1 MTPSARINH
10 KLLEKRSKLL
20 ICFLLVALSALALA
34 NASGQAQEDLCPA
47 GLPERPALS
56 RHIEQSDI
64 LSGRLSFDEVLKH
77 GEELFTVLFNICDGQ
92 GRPATTGG
100 TVAREPDEMAF
111 SRVSAPDSN
120 SCFSCHNQP
129 RVGGGAEFVGNVFL
143 LAQHEDP
150 VLESTSMMSSNHR
163 NPLGM
168 FGAGPIE
175 MLAREMTTDL
185 HSLRESALAE
195 ARERGEAV
203 TVTLLTKGV
212 NFGELTMAPDGAQDS
227 SNIEGLDHDLI
238 IKPFHQ
244 AGTKISLRQFS
255 ANAMNQHHGMQAEER
270 FDLNPDIMDSDFDR
284 DGVKRELT
292 IGDITAV
299 TLFQAALATPGRAL
313 PDEPERR
320 ADAIRGEQVFDEIGC
335 TSCHIPELALE
346 SRFFSDPNPF
356 NPANT
361 MTDMTQMVSFDM
373 TAVGPRPRLERRGEG
388 AIVRAFTD
396 LKRHS
401 LCDPASD
408 PDAIRFFCNETLR
421 DSRPDVG
428 GRHGSEFFITR
439 KLWDVGSSAPYGHRG
454 DLTTVSEA
462 ILMHGGEGRAAR
474 DAFTDLPF
482 ADQRAVVE
490 FLLTLQI
497 LPEAE

>member
-1 MTPSARINH
+1 MKVRLALP
-10 KLLEKRSKLL
+10 LV
-20 ICFLLVALSALALA
+20 VALILTGIGVLLA
-34 NASGQAQEDLCPA
+34 QDELCPA

-56 RHIEQSDI
+56 RHIEQADI
-64 LSGRLSFDEVLKH
+64 LDGSLSFDEVLEH
-77 GEELFTVLFNICDGQ
+77 GEELFTVLFNVCDGQ

-100 TVAREPDEMAF
+100 LAARKADEMAF

-150 VLESTSMMSSNHR
+150 ILETTSMMSSNHR

-175 MLAREMTTDL
+175 MLAREMTSDL
-185 HSLRESALAE
+185 LALRETALEKAK
-195 ARERGEAV
+195 AQNTAV
-203 TVTLLTKGV
+203 TIELVTKGV
-212 NFGELTMAPDGAQDS
+212 RFGELTVAADGAQDS
-227 SNIEGLDHDLI
+227 SGIEGVDHDLV

-270 FDLNPDIMDSDFDR
+270 FDLNPDIMDPDYDQ
-284 DGVKRELT
+284 DGVERELT

-299 TLFQAALATPGRAL
+299 TLFQAALATPGRLL
-313 PDEPERR
+313 PEDPDRR
-320 ADAIRGEQVFDEIGC
+320 AEAIRGELIFEQINC
-335 TSCHIPELALE
+335 TSCHVPELPLE

-356 NPANT
+356 NPSNT
-361 MTDMTQMVSFDM
+361 MTDMSQIVSFDM
-373 TAVGPRPRLERRGEG
+373 TADGPEPRLERQGDG

-401 LCDPASD
+401 LCDPLEQA
-408 PDAIRFFCNETLR
+408 DAIRFFCNETLR
-421 DSRPDVG
+421 DSRPDVD

-439 KLWDVGSSAPYGHRG
+439 KLWDAGSSAPYGHRG

-462 ILMHGGEGRAAR
+462 ILMHGGEGRASR
-474 DAFTDLPF
+474 DAFTELPF
-482 ADQRAVVE
+482 SDQRAVVE
-490 FLLTLQI
+490 FLLSLQVA
-497 LPEAE
+497 PETDS

>member
-1 MTPSARINH
+1 MKAR
-10 KLLEKRSKLL
+10 LALPLV
-20 ICFLLVALSALALA
+20 VALILTDIGVLLA
-34 NASGQAQEDLCPA
+34 QDELCPA

-56 RHIEQSDI
+56 RHIEQADI
-64 LSGRLSFDEVLKH
+64 LDGSLSFDEVLEH
-77 GEELFTVLFNICDGQ
+77 GEELFTVLFNVCDGQ

-100 TVAREPDEMAF
+100 LAARKADEMAF

-150 VLESTSMMSSNHR
+150 ILETTSMMSSNHR

-175 MLAREMTTDL
+175 MLAREMTSDL
-185 HSLRESALAE
+185 LALRETALEKAK
-195 ARERGEAV
+195 AQNTAV
-203 TVTLLTKGV
+203 TIELVTKGV
-212 NFGELTMAPDGAQDS
+212 RFGELTVAADGAQDS
-227 SNIEGLDHDLI
+227 SGIEGVDHDLV

-270 FDLNPDIMDSDFDR
+270 FDLNQDIMDPDYDQ
-284 DGVKRELT
+284 DGVERELT

-299 TLFQAALATPGRAL
+299 TLFQAALATPGRLL
-313 PDEPERR
+313 PEDPDRR
-320 ADAIRGEQVFDEIGC
+320 AEAIRGELIFEQINC
-335 TSCHIPELALE
+335 TSCHVPELPLE

-356 NPANT
+356 NPSNT
-361 MTDMTQMVSFDM
+361 MTDMSQIVSFDM
-373 TAVGPRPRLERRGEG
+373 TADGPEPRLERQSDG

-401 LCDPASD
+401 LCDPLERA
-408 PDAIRFFCNETLR
+408 DAIRFFCNETLR
-421 DSRPDVG
+421 DSRPDVD

-439 KLWDVGSSAPYGHRG
+439 KLWDAGSSAPYGHRG

-462 ILMHGGEGRAAR
+462 ILMHGGEGRASR
-474 DAFTDLPF
+474 DAFTELPF
-482 ADQRAVVE
+482 SDQRAVVE
-490 FLLTLQI
+490 FLLSLQVA
-497 LPEAE
+497 PETDS

>member
-1 MTPSARINH
+1 MKARLALPIV
-10 KLLEKRSKLL
+10 
-20 ICFLLVALSALALA
+20 VALILTGIGVLLA
-34 NASGQAQEDLCPA
+34 QDELCPA

-56 RHIEQSDI
+56 RHIEQADI
-64 LSGRLSFDEVLKH
+64 LDGSLSFDEVLEH
-77 GEELFTVLFNICDGQ
+77 GEELFTVLFNVCDGQ

-100 TVAREPDEMAF
+100 LAARKADEMAF

-150 VLESTSMMSSNHR
+150 ILETTSMMSSNHR

-175 MLAREMTTDL
+175 MLAREMTSDL
-185 HSLRESALAE
+185 LALRETALEKAK
-195 ARERGEAV
+195 AQNTAV
-203 TVTLLTKGV
+203 TIELVTKGV
-212 NFGELTMAPDGAQDS
+212 RFGELTVAADGVQDS
-227 SNIEGLDHDLI
+227 SGIEGVDHDLV

-270 FDLNPDIMDSDFDR
+270 FDLNPDIMDPDYDQ
-284 DGVKRELT
+284 DGVERELT

-299 TLFQAALATPGRAL
+299 TLFQAALATPGRLL
-313 PDEPERR
+313 PEDPDRR
-320 ADAIRGEQVFDEIGC
+320 AEAIRGELIFEQINC
-335 TSCHIPELALE
+335 TSCHVPELPLE

-356 NPANT
+356 NPSNT
-361 MTDMTQMVSFDM
+361 MTDMSQIVSFDM
-373 TAVGPRPRLERRGEG
+373 TADGPEPRLERQGDG

-401 LCDPASD
+401 LCDPLERA
-408 PDAIRFFCNETLR
+408 DAIRFFCNETLR

-439 KLWDVGSSAPYGHRG
+439 KLWDAGSSAPYGHRG

-462 ILMHGGEGRAAR
+462 ILMHGGEGRASR
-474 DAFTDLPF
+474 DAFTELPF
-482 ADQRAVVE
+482 SDQRAVVE
-490 FLLTLQI
+490 FLLSLQVA
-497 LPEAE
+497 PETDS

>member
-1 MTPSARINH
+1 MKARLALPIV
-10 KLLEKRSKLL
+10 
-20 ICFLLVALSALALA
+20 VALILTGIGVLLA
-34 NASGQAQEDLCPA
+34 QDELCPA

-56 RHIEQSDI
+56 RHIEQADI
-64 LSGRLSFDEVLKH
+64 LDGSLSFDEVLEH
-77 GEELFTVLFNICDGQ
+77 GEELFTVLFNVCDGQ

-100 TVAREPDEMAF
+100 LAAREADEMAF

-150 VLESTSMMSSNHR
+150 ILETTSMMSSNHR

-185 HSLRESALAE
+185 LALRETALEKAK
-195 ARERGEAV
+195 AQNTAV
-203 TVTLLTKGV
+203 TIELVTKGV
-212 NFGELTMAPDGAQDS
+212 RFGELTVAADGAQDS
-227 SNIEGLDHDLI
+227 SGIEGVDHDLV

-270 FDLNPDIMDSDFDR
+270 FDLNPDIMDPDYDQ
-284 DGVKRELT
+284 DGVERELT

-299 TLFQAALATPGRAL
+299 TLFQAALATPGRLL
-313 PDEPERR
+313 PEDPDRR
-320 ADAIRGEQVFDEIGC
+320 AEAIRGELIFEQINC
-335 TSCHIPELALE
+335 TSCHVPELPLE

-356 NPANT
+356 NPSNT
-361 MTDMTQMVSFDM
+361 MTDMSQIVSFDM
-373 TAVGPRPRLERRGEG
+373 TADGPEPRLERQGDG

-401 LCDPASD
+401 LCDPLERA
-408 PDAIRFFCNETLR
+408 DAIRFFCNETLR
-421 DSRPDVG
+421 DSRPDVD

-439 KLWDVGSSAPYGHRG
+439 KLWDAGSSAPYGHRG

-462 ILMHGGEGRAAR
+462 ILMHGGEGRASR
-474 DAFTDLPF
+474 DAFTELPF
-482 ADQRAVVE
+482 SDQRAVVE
-490 FLLTLQI
+490 FLLSLQVA
-497 LPEAE
+497 PETDS

>member
-1 MTPSARINH
+1 MKSFS
-10 KLLEKRSKLL
+10 LLL
-20 ICFLLVALSALALA
+20 IIALA
-34 NASGQAQEDLCPA
+34 ASSFSVMLAQEDLCPA

-56 RHIEQSDI
+56 QHIEQADI
-64 LSGRLSFDEVLKH
+64 LNGRLSFEEVLAH
-77 GEELFTVLFNICDGQ
+77 GEELFTVLFNVCDGQ

-150 VLESTSMMSSNHR
+150 ILESTSMMSSNHR
-163 NPLGM
+163 NPPGM

-185 HSLRESALAE
+185 QALRETALAR
-195 ARERGEAV
+195 ARELDSPV
-203 TVTLLTKGV
+203 TVTLMTKGV
-212 NFGELTMAPDGAQDS
+212 NFGELTIAPDGAQDS
-227 SNIEGLDHDLI
+227 SGIEGVDHDLI

-270 FDLNPDIMDSDFDR
+270 FDINPEIMDPDFDK
-284 DGVKRELT
+284 DGVTRELT

-313 PDEPERR
+313 PDDPERR
-320 ADAIRGEQVFDEIGC
+320 ADAIRGETVFEAIGC
-335 TSCHIPELALE
+335 TSCHRPELPLE

-356 NPANT
+356 NPSNT
-361 MTDMTQMVSFDM
+361 MTDMTQVVRFDM
-373 TAVGPRPRLERRGEG
+373 TADGPEPRLERKGEG
-388 AIVRAFTD
+388 AIVRAYTD

-401 LCDPASD
+401 LCDPEAQ
-408 PDAIRFFCNETLR
+408 PNAIRFFCNESLR

-439 KLWDVGSSAPYGHRG
+439 KLWDLGSSAPYGHRG

-462 ILMHGGEGRAAR
+462 ILMHGGEGRASR
-474 DAFTDLPF
+474 DAFTELPF

-490 FLLTLQI
+490 FLLSLQI
-497 LPEAE
+497 LPAAR

>member
-1 MTPSARINH
+1 MKARLALPIV
-10 KLLEKRSKLL
+10 
-20 ICFLLVALSALALA
+20 VALILTGIAVLLA
-34 NASGQAQEDLCPA
+34 QDELCPA

-56 RHIEQSDI
+56 RHIEQADI
-64 LSGRLSFDEVLKH
+64 LDGSLSFDEVLEH
-77 GEELFTVLFNICDGQ
+77 GEELFTVLFNVCDGQ

-100 TVAREPDEMAF
+100 LAAREADEMAF

-150 VLESTSMMSSNHR
+150 ILETTSMMSSNHR

-175 MLAREMTTDL
+175 MLAREMTSDL
-185 HSLRESALAE
+185 LALRETALEKAK
-195 ARERGEAV
+195 AQNTAV
-203 TVTLLTKGV
+203 TIELVTKGV
-212 NFGELTMAPDGAQDS
+212 RFGELTVAADGVQDS
-227 SNIEGLDHDLI
+227 SGIEGVDHDLV

-270 FDLNPDIMDSDFDR
+270 FDLNPDIMDPDYDQ
-284 DGVKRELT
+284 DGVERELT

-299 TLFQAALATPGRAL
+299 TLFQAALATPGRLL
-313 PDEPERR
+313 PEDPDRR
-320 ADAIRGEQVFDEIGC
+320 AEAIRGELIFEQINC
-335 TSCHIPELALE
+335 TSCHVPELPLE

-356 NPANT
+356 NPSNT
-361 MTDMTQMVSFDM
+361 MTDMSQIVSFDM
-373 TAVGPRPRLERRGEG
+373 TADGPEPRLERQGDG

-401 LCDPASD
+401 LCDPLERA
-408 PDAIRFFCNETLR
+408 DAIRFFCNETLR

-439 KLWDVGSSAPYGHRG
+439 KLWDAGSSAPYGHRG

-462 ILMHGGEGRAAR
+462 ILMHGGEGRASR
-474 DAFTDLPF
+474 DAFTELPF
-482 ADQRAVVE
+482 SDQRAVVE
-490 FLLTLQI
+490 FLLSLQVA
-497 LPEAE
+497 PETES

>member
-1 MTPSARINH
+1 MKAR
-10 KLLEKRSKLL
+10 LALPLV
-20 ICFLLVALSALALA
+20 VALILTGIGVLLA
-34 NASGQAQEDLCPA
+34 QDELCPA

-56 RHIEQSDI
+56 RHIEQADI
-64 LSGRLSFDEVLKH
+64 LDGSLSFDEVLEH
-77 GEELFTVLFNICDGQ
+77 GEELFTVLFNVCDGQ

-100 TVAREPDEMAF
+100 LAARKADEMAF

-150 VLESTSMMSSNHR
+150 ILETTSMMSSNHR

-175 MLAREMTTDL
+175 MLAREMTSDL
-185 HSLRESALAE
+185 LALRETALEKAK
-195 ARERGEAV
+195 AQNTAV
-203 TVTLLTKGV
+203 TIELVTKGV
-212 NFGELTMAPDGAQDS
+212 RFGELTVAADGAQDS
-227 SNIEGLDHDLI
+227 SGIEGVDHDLV

-270 FDLNPDIMDSDFDR
+270 FDLNQDIMDPDYDQ
-284 DGVKRELT
+284 DGVERELT

-299 TLFQAALATPGRAL
+299 TLFQAALATPGRLL
-313 PDEPERR
+313 PEDPDRR
-320 ADAIRGEQVFDEIGC
+320 AEAIRGELIFEQINC
-335 TSCHIPELALE
+335 TSCHVPELPLE

-356 NPANT
+356 NPSNT
-361 MTDMTQMVSFDM
+361 MTDMSQIVSFDM
-373 TAVGPRPRLERRGEG
+373 TADGPEPRLERQGDG

-401 LCDPASD
+401 LCDPLEQA
-408 PDAIRFFCNETLR
+408 DAIRFFCNETLR
-421 DSRPDVG
+421 DSRPDVD

-439 KLWDVGSSAPYGHRG
+439 KLWDAGSSAPYGHRG

-462 ILMHGGEGRAAR
+462 ILMHGGEGRASR
-474 DAFTDLPF
+474 DAFTELPF
-482 ADQRAVVE
+482 SDQRAVVE
-490 FLLTLQI
+490 FLLSLQVA
-497 LPEAE
+497 PETDS

>member
-1 MTPSARINH
+1 MKVRLALP
-10 KLLEKRSKLL
+10 LV
-20 ICFLLVALSALALA
+20 VALILTGIAVLLA
-34 NASGQAQEDLCPA
+34 QDELCPA

-56 RHIEQSDI
+56 RHIEQADI
-64 LSGRLSFDEVLKH
+64 LDGSLSFDEVLEH
-77 GEELFTVLFNICDGQ
+77 GEELFTVLFNVCDGQ

-100 TVAREPDEMAF
+100 LAAREADEMAF

-150 VLESTSMMSSNHR
+150 ILETTSMMSSNHR

-185 HSLRESALAE
+185 QALRETALEKAK
-195 ARERGEAV
+195 AQNTAV
-203 TVTLLTKGV
+203 TIELVTKGV
-212 NFGELTMAPDGAQDS
+212 RFGELTVAADGVQDS
-227 SNIEGLDHDLI
+227 SGIEGVDHDLV

-270 FDLNPDIMDSDFDR
+270 FDLNPDIMDPDYDQ
-284 DGVKRELT
+284 DGVERELT

-299 TLFQAALATPGRAL
+299 TLFQAALATPGRLL
-313 PDEPERR
+313 PEDPDRR
-320 ADAIRGEQVFDEIGC
+320 AEAIRGELIFEQINC
-335 TSCHIPELALE
+335 TSCHVPELPLE

-356 NPANT
+356 NPSNA
-361 MTDMTQMVSFDM
+361 MTDMSQIVSFDM
-373 TAVGPRPRLERRGEG
+373 TADGPEPRLERQGDG

-401 LCDPASD
+401 LCDPLERA
-408 PDAIRFFCNETLR
+408 DAIRFFCNETLR
-421 DSRPDVG
+421 DSRPDVD

-439 KLWDVGSSAPYGHRG
+439 KLWDAGSSAPYGHRG

-462 ILMHGGEGRAAR
+462 ILMHGGEGRASR
-474 DAFTDLPF
+474 DAFTELPF
-482 ADQRAVVE
+482 SDQRAVVE
-490 FLLTLQI
+490 FLLSLQVV
-497 LPEAE
+497 PETDS

>member
-1 MTPSARINH
+1 MRQFTLSLMIAVIVSGVGV
-10 KLLEKRSKLL
+10 LL
-20 ICFLLVALSALALA
+20 
-34 NASGQAQEDLCPA
+34 AQDDLCPA

-56 RHIEQSDI
+56 RHIEQEDI
-64 LSGRLSFDEVLKH
+64 LNGRLSFEEVLDH
-77 GEELFTVLFNICDGQ
+77 GEELFTVLFNVCDGQ

-129 RVGGGAEFVGNVFL
+129 RLGGSAEFVGNVFL

-150 VLESTSMMSSNHR
+150 ILETTSMMTSNHR

-175 MLAREMTTDL
+175 MLAREMTSDL
-185 HSLRESALAE
+185 LALREAAIASAKE
-195 ARERGEAV
+195 NGSAV
-203 TVTLLTKGV
+203 TVALVTKNV
-212 NFGELTMAPDGAQDS
+212 SFGELTVAADGSQDS
-227 SNIEGLDHDLI
+227 SGIEGVDHDLI

-255 ANAMNQHHGMQAEER
+255 ANAMNQHHGIQAEER
-270 FDLNPDIMDSDFDR
+270 FDLNPDIMDPDFDR
-284 DGVKRELT
+284 DGVPRELT
-292 IGDITAV
+292 IGDITAI
-299 TLFQAALATPGRAL
+299 TLFQAALATPGRLL
-313 PDEPERR
+313 PDDPERR
-320 ADAIRGEQVFDEIGC
+320 ADAVRGEQVFEDIGC
-335 TSCHIPELALE
+335 ASCHMPELYLE
-346 SRFFSDPNPF
+346 SRMFSDPNPF
-356 NPANT
+356 NPSNT
-361 MTDMTQMVSFDM
+361 MTDMSKMVSFDM
-373 TAVGPRPRLERRGEG
+373 TTDGQQPRLEPEGEG

-401 LCDPASD
+401 LCDPAGE
-408 PDAIRFFCNETLR
+408 PGAIRFFCNEALR
-421 DSRPDVG
+421 DSRPDIG
-428 GRHGSEFFITR
+428 ERPGSEFFITR

-454 DLTTVSEA
+454 DLTTISEA
-462 ILMHGGEGRAAR
+462 ILMHGGEGRASR

-490 FLLTLQI
+490 FLLSLQV
-497 LPEAE
+497 LPEADSQRQEA

>member
-1 MTPSARINH
+1 MARNVVAAAVFI
-10 KLLEKRSKLL
+10 L
-20 ICFLLVALSALALA
+20 ILALA
-34 NASGQAQEDLCPA
+34 AAQAQDGLCPA

-56 RHIEQSDI
+56 RHIEQADI
-64 LSGRLSFDEVLKH
+64 LSGRLSFDEVLDH
-77 GEELFTVLFNICDGQ
+77 GEELFTVLFNVCDGQ

-100 TVAREPDEMAF
+100 TVKREADEMAF

-143 LAQHEDP
+143 LAQHADP
-150 VLESTSMMSSNHR
+150 ILESTSMMMSNHR

-175 MLAREMTTDL
+175 MLAREMSAEL
-185 HSLRESALAE
+185 HGLRAATLAKAQAE
-195 ARERGEAV
+195 AKSVAV
-203 TVTLLTKGV
+203 DLITKGV
-212 NFGELTMAPDGAQDS
+212 HFGTLTVAADGEVDTS
-227 SNIEGLDHDLI
+227 GIEGVDHDLI
-238 IKPFHQ
+238 VKPFHQ

-270 FDLNPDIMDSDFDR
+270 FDLNPEIMDPDFDE
-284 DGVKRELT
+284 DGVERELT

-299 TLFQAALATPGRAL
+299 TLFQAALATPGRVL
-313 PDEPERR
+313 PADEKRR
-320 ADAIRGEQVFDEIGC
+320 EDAIRGEEIFAEIGC
-335 TSCHIPELALE
+335 TSCHIPELHLQ

-361 MTDMTQMVSFDM
+361 MTDMSQAVRFDM
-373 TAVGPRPRLERRGEG
+373 TSAGQPPRLERRGEG
-388 AIVRAFTD
+388 AVVRAFTD
-396 LKRHS
+396 LKRHN
-401 LCDPASD
+401 LCDPPD
-408 PDAIRFFCNETLR
+408 MPDAIRFFCNEALT

-428 GRHGSEFFITR
+428 GKPGAEFFITR

-462 ILMHGGEGRAAR
+462 ILLHGGEARASR
-474 DAFTDLPF
+474 DSFTELPF
-482 ADQRAVVE
+482 AEQRAVVE
-490 FLLTLQI
+490 FLLSLQI
-497 LPEAE
+497 LPESDSN

>member
-1 MTPSARINH
+1 MKSR
-10 KLLEKRSKLL
+10 
-20 ICFLLVALSALALA
+20 LALPIVA
-34 NASGQAQEDLCPA
+34 ALILSGIGIQLAQDERCPA

-56 RHIEQSDI
+56 RHIEQADI
-64 LSGRLSFDEVLKH
+64 LDGSLSFDEVLAH
-77 GEELFTVLFNICDGQ
+77 GEELFTVLFNVCDGQ

-100 TVAREPDEMAF
+100 LAAREADEMAF

-150 VLESTSMMSSNHR
+150 ILETTSMMSSNHR

-175 MLAREMTTDL
+175 MLAREMTSDL
-185 HSLRESALAE
+185 LALRETALEKAK
-195 ARERGEAV
+195 AQNTAV
-203 TVTLLTKGV
+203 TIELVTKGV
-212 NFGELTMAPDGAQDS
+212 RFGELTVTADGAQDS
-227 SNIEGLDHDLI
+227 SGIEGVDHDLV

-270 FDLNPDIMDSDFDR
+270 FDLNPDIMDPDYDQ
-284 DGVKRELT
+284 DGVERELT

-299 TLFQAALATPGRAL
+299 TLFQAALATPGRRL
-313 PDEPERR
+313 PEDPDRR
-320 ADAIRGEQVFDEIGC
+320 AEAIRGELIFEQINC
-335 TSCHIPELALE
+335 TSCHVPELPLE

-356 NPANT
+356 NPSNT
-361 MTDMTQMVSFDM
+361 MTDMSQIVSFDM
-373 TAVGPRPRLERRGEG
+373 TADGPEPRLERQGDG

-401 LCDPASD
+401 LCDPLERA
-408 PDAIRFFCNETLR
+408 DAIRFFCNETLR

-439 KLWDVGSSAPYGHRG
+439 KLWDAGSSAPYGHRG

-462 ILMHGGEGRAAR
+462 ILMHGGEGRASR
-474 DAFTDLPF
+474 DAFTELPF
-482 ADQRAVVE
+482 SDQRAVVE
-490 FLLTLQI
+490 FLLSLQVA
-497 LPEAE
+497 PETDS

>member
-1 MTPSARINH
+1 MRVFAI
-10 KLLEKRSKLL
+10 LL
-20 ICFLLVALSALALA
+20 IAALAVSSFRAMLA
-34 NASGQAQEDLCPA
+34 QDDLCPV

-56 RHIEQSDI
+56 RHIEQADI
-64 LSGRLSFDEVLKH
+64 LNGNLSFDEALDH
-77 GEELFTVLFNICDGQ
+77 GEELFTVLFNVCDGQ

-100 TVAREPDEMAF
+100 VTAREPDEMAF

-120 SCFSCHNQP
+120 SCASCHIQP

-143 LAQHEDP
+143 LAQHADP
-150 VLESTSMMSSNHR
+150 VLETTSMMSSNHR

-185 HSLRESALAE
+185 QTLRKSASAK
-195 ARERGEAV
+195 AREQGSLA
-203 TVTLLTKGV
+203 TVTLVTKGI
-212 NFGELTMAPDGAQDS
+212 NFGELTMSPEGTQDS
-227 SNIEGLDHDLI
+227 SGIEGVDHDLI

-244 AGTKISLRQFS
+244 SGTKISLRQFS

-270 FDLNPDIMDSDFDR
+270 FDLNPDILDPDFDQ
-284 DGVKRELT
+284 DGVTRELT

-299 TLFQAALATPGRAL
+299 TLFQAALATPGRVL
-313 PDEPERR
+313 PDDPERR
-320 ADAIRGEQVFDEIGC
+320 ADAIRGEEIFDQIGC
-335 TSCHIPELALE
+335 ASCHVPELTLE

-361 MTDMTQMVSFDM
+361 MTDMSQTVSFDM
-373 TAVGPRPRLERRGEG
+373 TLDGPQPRLERSGEG

-401 LCDPASD
+401 LCDPAD
-408 PDAIRFFCNETLR
+408 QPDAIRFFCNESLR
-421 DSRPDVG
+421 DSRPDVA
-428 GRHGSEFFITR
+428 GRHGSEFFLTR

-462 ILMHGGEGRAAR
+462 ILMHGGEGRASR
-474 DAFTDLPF
+474 DAFTELTF

-490 FLLTLQI
+490 FLLSLQV
-497 LPEAE
+497 LPEADS

>member
-1 MTPSARINH
+1 MKARLALPIV
-10 KLLEKRSKLL
+10 
-20 ICFLLVALSALALA
+20 VALILTGIAVLLA
-34 NASGQAQEDLCPA
+34 QDELCPA

-56 RHIEQSDI
+56 RHIEQADI
-64 LSGRLSFDEVLKH
+64 LDGSLSFDEVLEH
-77 GEELFTVLFNICDGQ
+77 GEELFTVLFNVCDGQ

-100 TVAREPDEMAF
+100 LAAREADEMAF

-150 VLESTSMMSSNHR
+150 ILETTSMMSSNHR

-185 HSLRESALAE
+185 LALREAALEKAK
-195 ARERGEAV
+195 AQNTAV
-203 TVTLLTKGV
+203 TIELVTKGV
-212 NFGELTMAPDGAQDS
+212 RFGELTVAADGVQDS
-227 SNIEGLDHDLI
+227 SGIEGVDHDLV

-270 FDLNPDIMDSDFDR
+270 FDLNPDIMDPDYDQ
-284 DGVKRELT
+284 DGVERELT

-299 TLFQAALATPGRAL
+299 TLFQAALATPGRLL
-313 PDEPERR
+313 PEDPDRR
-320 ADAIRGEQVFDEIGC
+320 AEAIRGELIFEQINC
-335 TSCHIPELALE
+335 TSCHVPELPLE

-356 NPANT
+356 NPSNT
-361 MTDMTQMVSFDM
+361 MTDMSQIVSFDM
-373 TAVGPRPRLERRGEG
+373 TADGPEPRLERQGDG

-401 LCDPASD
+401 LCDPLERA
-408 PDAIRFFCNETLR
+408 DAIRFFCNETLR
-421 DSRPDVG
+421 DSRPDVD

-439 KLWDVGSSAPYGHRG
+439 KLWDAGSSAPYGHRG

-462 ILMHGGEGRAAR
+462 ILMHGGEGRASR
-474 DAFTDLPF
+474 DAFTELPF
-482 ADQRAVVE
+482 SDQRAVVE
-490 FLLTLQI
+490 FLLSLQVA
-497 LPEAE
+497 PETDS

>member
-1 MTPSARINH
+1 MKVRLALP
-10 KLLEKRSKLL
+10 LV
-20 ICFLLVALSALALA
+20 VALILTGIGVLLA
-34 NASGQAQEDLCPA
+34 QDELCPA

-56 RHIEQSDI
+56 RHIEQADI
-64 LSGRLSFDEVLKH
+64 LDGSLSFDEVLEH
-77 GEELFTVLFNICDGQ
+77 GEELFTVLFNVCDGQ

-100 TVAREPDEMAF
+100 LAAREADEMAF

-150 VLESTSMMSSNHR
+150 ILETTSMMSSNHR

-175 MLAREMTTDL
+175 MLAREMTSDL
-185 HSLRESALAE
+185 LALRETALEKAN
-195 ARERGEAV
+195 AQNTAV
-203 TVTLLTKGV
+203 TIELVTKGV
-212 NFGELTMAPDGAQDS
+212 RFGELTVAADGVQDS
-227 SNIEGLDHDLI
+227 SGIEGVDHDLV

-270 FDLNPDIMDSDFDR
+270 FDLNPDIMDPDYDQ
-284 DGVKRELT
+284 DGVERELT

-299 TLFQAALATPGRAL
+299 TLFQAALATPGRLL
-313 PDEPERR
+313 PEDPDRR
-320 ADAIRGEQVFDEIGC
+320 AEAIRGELIFEQINC
-335 TSCHIPELALE
+335 TSCHVPELPLE

-356 NPANT
+356 NPSNT
-361 MTDMTQMVSFDM
+361 MTDMSQIVSFDM
-373 TAVGPRPRLERRGEG
+373 TADGPEPHLERQGDG

-401 LCDPASD
+401 LCDPLERA
-408 PDAIRFFCNETLR
+408 DAIRFFCNETLR
-421 DSRPDVG
+421 DSRPDVD

-439 KLWDVGSSAPYGHRG
+439 KLWDAGSSAPYGHRG

-462 ILMHGGEGRAAR
+462 ILMHGGEGRASR
-474 DAFTDLPF
+474 DAFTELPF
-482 ADQRAVVE
+482 SDQRAVVE
-490 FLLTLQI
+490 FLLSLQVV
-497 LPEAE
+497 PETDS

>member
-1 MTPSARINH
+1 MKSRLALPIV
-10 KLLEKRSKLL
+10 
-20 ICFLLVALSALALA
+20 VALILSGIGIQLA
-34 NASGQAQEDLCPA
+34 QDERCPA

-56 RHIEQSDI
+56 RHIEQADI
-64 LSGRLSFDEVLKH
+64 LDGSLSFDEVLAH
-77 GEELFTVLFNICDGQ
+77 GEELFTVLFNVCDGQ

-100 TVAREPDEMAF
+100 LAAREADEMAF

-150 VLESTSMMSSNHR
+150 ILETTSMMSSNHR

-175 MLAREMTTDL
+175 MLAREMTSDL
-185 HSLRESALAE
+185 LALRETALEKAK
-195 ARERGEAV
+195 AQNTAV
-203 TVTLLTKGV
+203 TIELVTKGV
-212 NFGELTMAPDGAQDS
+212 RFGELTVTADGAQDS
-227 SNIEGLDHDLI
+227 SGIEGVDHDLV

-270 FDLNPDIMDSDFDR
+270 FDLNPDIMDPDYDQ
-284 DGVKRELT
+284 DGVERELT

-299 TLFQAALATPGRAL
+299 TLFQAALATPGRRL
-313 PDEPERR
+313 PEDPDRR
-320 ADAIRGEQVFDEIGC
+320 AEAIRGELIFEQINC
-335 TSCHIPELALE
+335 TSCHVPELPLE

-356 NPANT
+356 NPSNT
-361 MTDMTQMVSFDM
+361 MTDMSQIVSFDM
-373 TAVGPRPRLERRGEG
+373 TADGPEPRLERQGDG

-401 LCDPASD
+401 LCDPLERA
-408 PDAIRFFCNETLR
+408 DAIRFFCNETLR

-439 KLWDVGSSAPYGHRG
+439 KLWDAGSSAPYGHRG

-462 ILMHGGEGRAAR
+462 ILMHGGEGRASR
-474 DAFTDLPF
+474 DAFTELPF
-482 ADQRAVVE
+482 SDQRAVVE
-490 FLLTLQI
+490 FLLSLQVA
-497 LPEAE
+497 PETDS

>member
-1 MTPSARINH
+1 MKAR
-10 KLLEKRSKLL
+10 LALPLV
-20 ICFLLVALSALALA
+20 VALILSGIGVLLA
-34 NASGQAQEDLCPA
+34 QDELCPA

-56 RHIEQSDI
+56 RHIEQADI
-64 LSGRLSFDEVLKH
+64 LDGSLSFDEVLEH
-77 GEELFTVLFNICDGQ
+77 GEELFTVLFNVCDGQ

-100 TVAREPDEMAF
+100 LAARKADEMAF

-150 VLESTSMMSSNHR
+150 ILETTSMMSSNHR

-175 MLAREMTTDL
+175 MLAREMTSDL
-185 HSLRESALAE
+185 LALREVALEKAK
-195 ARERGEAV
+195 AQNTAV
-203 TVTLLTKGV
+203 TIELVTKGV
-212 NFGELTMAPDGAQDS
+212 RFGELTVAADGVQDS
-227 SNIEGLDHDLI
+227 SGIEGVDHDLV

-270 FDLNPDIMDSDFDR
+270 FDLNPDIMDPDYDQ
-284 DGVKRELT
+284 DGVERELT

-299 TLFQAALATPGRAL
+299 TLFQAALATPGRLL
-313 PDEPERR
+313 PEDPDRR
-320 ADAIRGEQVFDEIGC
+320 AEAIRGELIFEQINC
-335 TSCHIPELALE
+335 TSCHVPELPLE

-356 NPANT
+356 NPSNT
-361 MTDMTQMVSFDM
+361 MTDMSQIVSFDM
-373 TAVGPRPRLERRGEG
+373 TADGPEPRLERQGDG

-401 LCDPASD
+401 LCDPLERA
-408 PDAIRFFCNETLR
+408 DAIRFFCNETLR
-421 DSRPDVG
+421 DSRPDVD

-439 KLWDVGSSAPYGHRG
+439 KLWDAGSSAPYGHRG

-462 ILMHGGEGRAAR
+462 ILMHGGEGRASR
-474 DAFTDLPF
+474 DAFTELPF
-482 ADQRAVVE
+482 SDQRAVVE
-490 FLLTLQI
+490 FLLSLQVA
-497 LPEAE
+497 PETDS

>member
-1 MTPSARINH
+1 MKARLALPIV
-10 KLLEKRSKLL
+10 
-20 ICFLLVALSALALA
+20 VALILTGIGVLLA
-34 NASGQAQEDLCPA
+34 QDELCPA

-56 RHIEQSDI
+56 RHIEQADI
-64 LSGRLSFDEVLKH
+64 LDGSLSFDEVLEH
-77 GEELFTVLFNICDGQ
+77 GEELFTVLFNVCDGQ

-100 TVAREPDEMAF
+100 LAARKADEMAF

-150 VLESTSMMSSNHR
+150 ILETTSMMSSNHR

-175 MLAREMTTDL
+175 MLAREMTSDL
-185 HSLRESALAE
+185 LALRETALEKAK
-195 ARERGEAV
+195 AQNTAV
-203 TVTLLTKGV
+203 TIELVTKGV
-212 NFGELTMAPDGAQDS
+212 RFGELTVAADGAQDS
-227 SNIEGLDHDLI
+227 SGIEGVDHDLV

-270 FDLNPDIMDSDFDR
+270 FDLNQDIMDPDYDQ
-284 DGVKRELT
+284 DGVERELT

-299 TLFQAALATPGRAL
+299 TLFQAALATPGRLL
-313 PDEPERR
+313 PEDPDRR
-320 ADAIRGEQVFDEIGC
+320 AEAIRGELIFEQINC
-335 TSCHIPELALE
+335 TSCHVPELPLE

-356 NPANT
+356 NPSNT
-361 MTDMTQMVSFDM
+361 MTDMSQIVSFDM
-373 TAVGPRPRLERRGEG
+373 TADGPEPRLGDG

-401 LCDPASD
+401 LCDPLERA
-408 PDAIRFFCNETLR
+408 DAIRFFCNETLR
-421 DSRPDVG
+421 DSRPDVD

-439 KLWDVGSSAPYGHRG
+439 KLWDAGSSAPYGHRG

-462 ILMHGGEGRAAR
+462 ILMHGGEGRASR
-474 DAFTDLPF
+474 DAFTELPF
-482 ADQRAVVE
+482 SDQRAVVE
-490 FLLTLQI
+490 FLLSLQVA
-497 LPEAE
+497 PETES

>member
-1 MTPSARINH
+1 MKSYA
-10 KLLEKRSKLL
+10 L
-20 ICFLLVALSALALA
+20 ISLAILLALIV
-34 NASGQAQEDLCPA
+34 GVIHAQDELCPA

-56 RHIEQSDI
+56 RHIEQEDI
-64 LSGRLSFDEVLKH
+64 LSGKLGFDELLAH
-77 GEELFTVLFNICDGQ
+77 GEELFSVLFNVCDGQ

-100 TVAREPDEMAF
+100 VAAREADEIAF

-143 LAQHEDP
+143 LAQHADP
-150 VLESTSMMSSNHR
+150 VLETTAMMSSNHR

-175 MLAREMTTDL
+175 MLALEMTRDL
-185 HSLRESALAE
+185 QALREA
-195 ARERGEAV
+195 ARSKARDQGDSV
-203 TVTLLTKGV
+203 TVALVSKGV
-212 NFGELTMAPDGAQDS
+212 SFGELTMAADGAQDS
-227 SNIEGLDHDLI
+227 SGIEGVDHDLV

-244 AGTKISLRQFS
+244 SGTKISLRQFS

-270 FDLNPDIMDSDFDR
+270 FDLNPEIMDADFDR
-284 DGVKRELT
+284 DGVQRELT

-299 TLFQAALATPGRAL
+299 TLFQAALGTPGRLL
-313 PDEPERR
+313 PAQPERHQ
-320 ADAIRGEQVFDEIGC
+320 DAIRGEALFDQIGC
-335 TSCHIPELALE
+335 TTCHVPELRLE

-356 NPANT
+356 NPSNT
-361 MTDMTQMVSFDM
+361 LTDMSQTVRFDM
-373 TAVGPRPRLERRGEG
+373 TEQGQEPRLERDGAG
-388 AIVRAFTD
+388 AILRAFTD

-401 LCDPASD
+401 LCDPAD
-408 PDAIRFFCNETLR
+408 QPNAIRFFCNETLR
-421 DSRPDVG
+421 DSRPDVN

-462 ILMHGGEGRAAR
+462 ILMHGGEARAAR
-474 DAFTDLPF
+474 DAFTELPF

-490 FLLTLQI
+490 FLLSLQV
-497 LPEAE
+497 LPALE

>member
-1 MTPSARINH
+1 MRKHAFF
-10 KLLEKRSKLL
+10 L
-20 ICFLLVALSALALA
+20 ITMLAVSSFGAMLA
-34 NASGQAQEDLCPA
+34 QDDFCPA

-56 RHIEQSDI
+56 RHIEQADI
-64 LSGRLSFDEVLKH
+64 LNGKLSFDEVLEH

-100 TVAREPDEMAF
+100 MVAREADEMAF

-143 LAQHEDP
+143 LAQHADP
-150 VLESTSMMSSNHR
+150 ILETTSMMSSNHR

-175 MLAREMTTDL
+175 MLAREMTGDL
-185 HSLRESALAE
+185 IALRETAIAKAKEQDRSVTIAL
-195 ARERGEAV
+195 V
-203 TVTLLTKGV
+203 TKGIS
-212 NFGELTMAPDGAQDS
+212 FGELTVAVDGSQDS
-227 SNIEGLDHDLI
+227 SGIVGVDHDLI

-270 FDLNPDIMDSDFDR
+270 FDLNPEIMDPDFDK
-284 DGVKRELT
+284 DGVQRELT

-299 TLFQAALATPGRAL
+299 TLFQAALATPGRVL
-313 PDEPERR
+313 PDDPGRR
-320 ADAIRGEQVFDEIGC
+320 EDAIRGEQIFDEIGC
-335 TSCHIPELALE
+335 ASCHIPQLPLE

-356 NPANT
+356 NPSNT
-361 MTDMTQMVSFDM
+361 MRDMSQMVSFDM
-373 TAVGPRPRLERRGEG
+373 TADGPKPRLERVGDG

-401 LCDPASD
+401 LCDPPEA

-421 DSRPDVG
+421 DSRPDVN

-439 KLWDVGSSAPYGHRG
+439 KLWDAGSSAPYGHRG

-462 ILMHGGEGRAAR
+462 ILMHGGEGRASR
-474 DAFTDLPF
+474 DAFTELPF

-490 FLLTLQI
+490 FLLSLQI
-497 LPEAE
+497 LPAAGS

>member
-1 MTPSARINH
+1 MNRLIMRSLALFSVATAIFAPSAT
-10 KLLEKRSKLL
+10 S
-20 ICFLLVALSALALA
+20 LA
-34 NASGQAQEDLCPA
+34 QADLCPA

-56 RHIEQSDI
+56 QHIEQSAI
-64 LSGRLSFDEVLKH
+64 LDGSISFEEMLAH
-77 GEELFTVLFNICDGQ
+77 GEELFTVLFNVCDGQ

-100 TVAREPDEMAF
+100 MTARAPDEPAF

-129 RVGGGAEFVGNVFL
+129 RVGGGGEFVANVFL
-143 LAQHEDP
+143 LAQHADP
-150 VLESTSMMSSNHR
+150 VLESTSMMMSNHR

-175 MLAREMTTDL
+175 MLAREMTVE
-185 HSLRESALAE
+185 LRARRDAALAKAKE
-195 ARERGEAV
+195 QGSAV
-203 TVTLLTKGV
+203 TVELLAKDIS
-212 NFGELTMAPDGAQDS
+212 FGTVTMKPDGSQDS
-227 SNIEGLDHDLI
+227 SGIEGVDHDLV

-244 AGTKISLRQFS
+244 SGTKVSLRQFS

-270 FDLNPDIMDSDFDR
+270 FDLNPDIMDPDFDR
-284 DGVKRELT
+284 DGVQRELT

-299 TLFQAALATPGRAL
+299 TVFQAALGTPGRVL
-313 PDEPERR
+313 PQDPVRQQE
-320 ADAIRGEQVFDEIGC
+320 AIRGEMAFSEIGC
-335 TSCHIPELALE
+335 ASCHVPELYLE

-361 MTDMTQMVSFDM
+361 MTDLSQEVRFDM
-373 TAVGPRPRLERRGEG
+373 TVQGMRPRLERRGEG

-401 LCDPASD
+401 LCDPAD
-408 PDAIRFFCNETLR
+408 RPDAIRFFCNETLL
-421 DSRPDVG
+421 DSRPDAR
-428 GRHGSEFFITR
+428 GRSGTEFFLTR
-439 KLWDVGSSAPYGHRG
+439 KLWDVGSSPPYGHRG

-462 ILMHGGEGRAAR
+462 ILMHGGEARASR
-474 DAFTDLPF
+474 DAFTKLTF

-490 FLLTLQI
+490 FLLSLQI
-497 LPEAE
+497 LPESE

>member
-1 MTPSARINH
+1 MKARLALPIV
-10 KLLEKRSKLL
+10 
-20 ICFLLVALSALALA
+20 VALILSGIGVLLA
-34 NASGQAQEDLCPA
+34 QDELCPA

-56 RHIEQSDI
+56 RHIEQADI
-64 LSGRLSFDEVLKH
+64 LDGSLSFDEVLEH
-77 GEELFTVLFNICDGQ
+77 GEELFTVLFNVCDGQ

-100 TVAREPDEMAF
+100 LAARKADEMAF

-150 VLESTSMMSSNHR
+150 ILETTSMMSSNHR

-175 MLAREMTTDL
+175 MLAREMTSDL
-185 HSLRESALAE
+185 QALRETALEKAK
-195 ARERGEAV
+195 AQNTAV
-203 TVTLLTKGV
+203 TIELVTKGV
-212 NFGELTMAPDGAQDS
+212 RFGELTVAADGAQDS
-227 SNIEGLDHDLI
+227 SGIEGVDHDLV

-270 FDLNPDIMDSDFDR
+270 FDLNPDIMDPDYDQ
-284 DGVKRELT
+284 DGVERELT

-299 TLFQAALATPGRAL
+299 TLFQAALATPGRLL
-313 PDEPERR
+313 PEDPDRR
-320 ADAIRGEQVFDEIGC
+320 AEAIRGELIFEQINC
-335 TSCHIPELALE
+335 TSCHVPELPLE

-356 NPANT
+356 NPSNT
-361 MTDMTQMVSFDM
+361 MTDMSQIVSFDM
-373 TAVGPRPRLERRGEG
+373 TADGPEPRLERQGDG

-401 LCDPASD
+401 LCDPLEQA
-408 PDAIRFFCNETLR
+408 DAIRFFCNETLR
-421 DSRPDVG
+421 DSRPDVD

-439 KLWDVGSSAPYGHRG
+439 KLWDAGSSAPYGHRG

-462 ILMHGGEGRAAR
+462 ILMHGGEGRASR
-474 DAFTDLPF
+474 DAFTELPF
-482 ADQRAVVE
+482 SDQRAVVE
-490 FLLTLQI
+490 FLLSLQVA
-497 LPEAE
+497 PETDS

>member
-1 MTPSARINH
+1 MKARLALPIV
-10 KLLEKRSKLL
+10 
-20 ICFLLVALSALALA
+20 VALILTGIGVLLA
-34 NASGQAQEDLCPA
+34 QDELCPA

-56 RHIEQSDI
+56 RHIEQADI
-64 LSGRLSFDEVLKH
+64 LDGSLSFDEVLEH
-77 GEELFTVLFNICDGQ
+77 GEELFTVLFNVCDGQ

-100 TVAREPDEMAF
+100 LAARKADEMAF

-150 VLESTSMMSSNHR
+150 ILETTSMMSSNHR

-175 MLAREMTTDL
+175 MLAREMTSDL
-185 HSLRESALAE
+185 QALRETALEKAK
-195 ARERGEAV
+195 AQNTAV
-203 TVTLLTKGV
+203 TIELVTKGV
-212 NFGELTMAPDGAQDS
+212 RFGELTVAADGAQDS
-227 SNIEGLDHDLI
+227 SGIEGVDHDLV

-270 FDLNPDIMDSDFDR
+270 FDLNPDIMDPDYDQ
-284 DGVKRELT
+284 DGVERELT

-299 TLFQAALATPGRAL
+299 TLFQAALATPGRLL
-313 PDEPERR
+313 PEDPDRR
-320 ADAIRGEQVFDEIGC
+320 AEAIRGELIFEQINC
-335 TSCHIPELALE
+335 TSCHVPELPLE

-356 NPANT
+356 NPSNT
-361 MTDMTQMVSFDM
+361 MTDMSQIVSFDM
-373 TAVGPRPRLERRGEG
+373 TADGPEPRLERQGDG

-401 LCDPASD
+401 LCDPLEQA
-408 PDAIRFFCNETLR
+408 DAIRFFCNETLR
-421 DSRPDVG
+421 DSRPDVD

-439 KLWDVGSSAPYGHRG
+439 KLWDAGSSAPYGHRG

-462 ILMHGGEGRAAR
+462 ILMHGGEGRASR
-474 DAFTDLPF
+474 DAFTELPF
-482 ADQRAVVE
+482 SDQRAVVE
-490 FLLTLQI
+490 FLLSLQVA
-497 LPEAE
+497 PETDS